1 MKKLLIILFQLLTI
15 SVLSYG
21 EVVETVLIPQ
31 GAEIR
36 GFNRTRD
43 SYFFIEDNWNIKS
56 SVTVDLELSYSELT
70 KGNNSSITYYIND
83 KPLSSIALNV
93 TDEKIVRRIVIP
105 KEYLKT
111 GANKFSIS
119 KLQMLTEDKC
129 NLEEMSPANWVRID
143 KAFLSLEYVEDNS
156 KVSLSS
162 FPLPFLFKYT
172 ESGKKKINVL
182 MHNQATGREKI
193 GLANV
198 AAFLGNINPSSKDE
212 VQIIDINNVEKL
224 DDNFIVISEFNRL
237 PDILKKSFTDE
248 EISLMR
254 NGLALKIVDN
264 FVNPEKKI
272 LIQTSISRNMGNGI
286 NWLIDKKLLK
296 QISGKFTVIQD
307 YSDTKYDDESL
318 KKKISFK
325 SLDINNIM
333 LLGIGKNKQ
342 SIKIDLPK
350 DEKRE
355 NIILKLKLGFSEL
368 IRDNR
373 STLRV
378 IVNGENIWDKEFTS
392 FNNDLSVSIP
402 IPKEL
407 TNNDKSYYIEFESNL
422 LTEFNCDGVPQ
433 PWIEIKS
440 ESSIESDIAEET
452 QFTIHDFP
460 APFIK
465 GGKYNKLG
473 LAVSDDFESLKFMFE
488 LFRMMG
494 SRLEIP
500 GNITYLENNDTDKN
514 IIVIGN
520 PKDNPVIEQLSK
532 RLFLKYNRDRNKFL
546 SDVNFQFLG
555 DNVYSAVQIMKDEAT
570 YNLITFTDNNMYYEN
585 ILNNFKSNKFQGDS
599 YLAINVKEG
608 IDLDVNKTVEEKDN
622 TTKEKKM
629 EAIKILVLL
638 LIGFAGLAIYMIKK
652 KDNDNDDNEIK

>member
-546 SDVNFQFLG
+546 RDVNFQFLG